1 MISFTLWIGAI
12 LFFLFVFAP
21 AVRSL
26 PPRTGIDLL
35 NRGRHS
41 FQTLSWIVIAL
52 LLITGIVDFLSGGR
66 ATVFTLGST
75 YSLVLATKLL
85 LFLAM
90 VLHHCIQA
98 FKYAPR
104 IDSITAQTSPETSNW
119 PKTLLAHW
127 QRWFLLLKIN
137 GTIGPLVL
145 LLALGLRG
153 I

>member
-1 MISFTLWIGAI
+1 MISFALWIGTI
-12 LFFLFVFAP
+12 LCFLFVFAP

-26 PPRTGIDLL
+26 PPRTGIELL
-35 NRGRHS
+35 NRGRHG

-52 LLITGIVDFLSGGR
+52 LLITGIVNFFFSGR
-66 ATVFTLGST
+66 AAGLTFGST
-75 YSLVLATKLL
+75 YSLVLAMKLF

-90 VLHHCIQA
+90 VLHHCLQA
-98 FKYAPR
+98 LKYAPR
-104 IDSITAQTSPETSNW
+104 IDSLTAQTSPETSNW
-119 PKTLLAHW
+119 PEPLLGHW

-145 LLALGLRG
+145 LLALALKG